1 MEICKQEYE
10 KVENTVSFSV
20 LNFMPFFLMLFT
32 IPDVKN

>member
-10 KVENTVSFSV
+10 KVENSVSFSV
-20 LNFMPFFLMLFT
+20 LNFMPFFFMLFR